1 MRHKLG
7 RRPTLAVVGAT
18 GAVGRVLLDVL
29 PTRSDFWGA
38 LRLSAA
44 DEDVGSVLRVGG
56 SSYAVQALTE
66 DFFADVDIA
75 LFDLPPALTPTWVEI
90 ATAQGALVVDNSTAF
105 RMDPQVPL
113 VVPEVNAAAIHHRP
127 KGVVA
132 SPGATV
138 MTMIDVLATLHA
150 GWQLEELVVT
160 TFQAASGLGRRGMN
174 RLYDEIGVV
183 AKDRSLGQR
192 TGDVRRAIEGEL
204 GAGPFPGP
212 LALNIVP
219 MCGAALEDGWTTEEE
234 KVRSET
240 RKILGIPELKV
251 VATCVR
257 VPVISSHS
265 MNVHARFARRIT
277 VERARQA
284 LVETPMVVGLDD
296 LEHDEFPTPC
306 DVVGADPRFVGRIR
320 QAQDLPNSIDLF
332 VSGDNLRKGA
342 ALNMLQTAELL
353 SGAPSDH
360 D

>member
-1 MRHKLG
+1 M
-7 RRPTLAVVGAT
+7 AVVGAT

-29 PTRSDFWGA
+29 PTRPDFWGA
-38 LRLSAA
+38 LRLAAA
-44 DEDVGSVLRVGG
+44 DEDVGAVVRVGG

-66 DFFADVDIA
+66 DFFTDVDIA
-75 LFDLPPALTPTWVEI
+75 LFDLPPSMTPAWVEV
-90 ATAQGALVVDNSTAF
+90 ATARGVLVVDNSTAF
-105 RMDPQVPL
+105 RMDPEVPL
-113 VVPEVNAAAIHHRP
+113 VVPEVNAAAVHARP
-127 KGVVA
+127 KGIVA

-192 TGDVRRAIEGEL
+192 TGDVRRAVEGEL
-204 GAGPFPGP
+204 GSGPFPGP

-219 MCGAALEDGWTTEEE
+219 MCGAALESGWTTEEE

-240 RKILGIPELKV
+240 RKILGIPTLKV

-277 VERARQA
+277 VDRARQA
-284 LVETPMVVGLDD
+284 LIETPMVVVLDD
-296 LEHDEFPTPC
+296 LEHDEFPMPA

-320 QAQDLPNSIDLF
+320 QTPDLPNSIDLF

-353 SGAPSDH
+353 CESSEPNE
-360 D
+360 